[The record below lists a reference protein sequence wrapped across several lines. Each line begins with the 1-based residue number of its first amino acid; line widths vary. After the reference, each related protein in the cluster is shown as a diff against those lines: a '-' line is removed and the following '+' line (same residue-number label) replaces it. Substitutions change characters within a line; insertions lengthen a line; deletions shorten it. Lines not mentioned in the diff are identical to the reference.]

1 MEQLKNSPP
10 EGSKKAYTRPELLI
24 YGNLVQ
30 ITSAVGTVG
39 MHDGGVK
46 AGKTRTR

>member
-24 YGNLVQ
+24 YGNLAQ
-30 ITSAVGTVG
+30 ITSAVGNVG
-39 MHDGGVK
+39 KVDGGFRAK
-46 AGKTRTR
+46 KTMTR